1 MMKNRQLCIFL
12 LTIIHV
18 TPAYAEVFKCI
29 APTGKT
35 VYQPTPC
42 AHASIKQRVLE
53 VETMTDEEMAAAKQ
67 KLRNWQDQQVAEDAA
82 KAQTE
87 RERRLARERQESLEL
102 QRRSVMAQEQQ
113 AIEAQR
119 QNQLRQGIGFPG
131 RPCPGSMWG
140 GQYDWDHHYRPDDCY
155 PSSQRLYPQTNQQWS
170 PPYNRPRHHPH
181 QSPMLLPPPKSQ
193 EKQERRWS
201 GRPIGPQP

>member
-1 MMKNRQLCIFL
+1 MKNRQLCIFL
-12 LTIIHV
+12 LTAFNIN
-18 TPAYAEVFKCI
+18 PAYAEVFKCI
-29 APTGKT
+29 ATTGKT

-42 AHASIKQRVLE
+42 APTSAKQRLLE
-53 VETMTDEEMAAAKQ
+53 VETMTDEERAVAKQ
-67 KLRNWQDQQVAEDAA
+67 KLRNWQDQQAAEDAA
-82 KAQTE
+82 KAQAE
-87 RERRLARERQESLEL
+87 RERRLAWERQESLEL

-131 RPCPGSMWG
+131 RPCSSSMW

-155 PSSQRLYPQTNQQWS
+155 PGSRRFYPQSSEQW
-170 PPYNRPRHHPH
+170 PPSYHRPRHHPH
-181 QSPMLLPPPKSQ
+181 QPPMLLPPPKPQ

-201 GRPIGPQP
+201 GRPIGP